1 MLLTSKGFMITSP
14 GQTPWWSRLIYG
26 IAVFYWVL
34 HHWGHA
40 NVPYQSHKYFKNY
53 QSIQGPCKEHFMKHW
68 QFFTFVFDN
77 AWNLF
82 INQITFKAKRGF
94 FTHINYVVTLNFHI
108 HHVPTIIQSVS
119 KYQNLYHWT
128 KICQI
133 GHFNKFS
140 FGFQAGRRCPL
151 IIKNQPK

>member
-14 GQTPWWSRLIYG
+14 GQTPRWSRLING

-40 NVPYQSHKYFKNY
+40 NVPYQSHKYILQINN
-53 QSIQGPCKEHFMKHW
+53 QSKGHLRSTLWKHW

-77 AWNLF
+77 AWNLH
-82 INQITFKAKRGF
+82 INQITFKTKRVF
-94 FTHINYVVTLNFHI
+94 FTHINYVVTPNFHI

-119 KYQNLYHWT
+119 KYKNLYH
-128 KICQI
+128 
-133 GHFNKFS
+133 
-140 FGFQAGRRCPL
+140 L
-151 IIKNQPK
+151 NQNMSNWSL